1 MNAERRPLQLEKTKT
16 QLDQMA
22 WLMDNCF
29 RIPGLGWRF
38 GIEALI
44 GLVPGLGD
52 IVSGVI
58 GLVLLVR
65 AFQFRLPK
73 VVVARMLLNTVAD
86 LTIGSVPFF
95 GDAFDFFWKSNT
107 RNMALFHEYAGEPA
121 KDTRRH
127 WIFLGSIV
135 IGFILLFI
143 VVLALIF
150 WLLSVFVSRM

>member
-1 MNAERRPLQLEKTKT
+1 MNAEQRTLQLEKTKT
-16 QLDQMA
+16 QLDQIA

-52 IVSGVI
+52 IASGVI

-73 VVVARMLLNTVAD
+73 IVITRMLFNSLAD
-86 LTIGSVPFF
+86 LTIGSIPLL
-95 GDAFDFFWKSNT
+95 GDAFDFVWKSNT
-107 RNMALFHEYAGEPA
+107 RNMSLFREYAEEPA
-121 KDTRRH
+121 KDTRKH

-135 IGFILLFI
+135 AGFILLFVI
-143 VVLALIF
+143 VAIF
-150 WLLSVFVSRM
+150 IVWLLAMYVTRS